1 MSDTTVVPKHVAV
14 GTQILR
20 RAEVAGVIK
29 KLLAKAHEEAASLEE
44 GGNPVHHRMIRR
56 KIAAYFEVMKE
67 INELPV
73 FVNAEVAEAAPAK
86 VAGPVVDILNKHWDE
101 EPEKP

>member
-1 MSDTTVVPKHVAV
+1 MSDATVVPKHVAV

-20 RAEVAGVIK
+20 RTEVAGVLK
-29 KLLAKAHEEAASLEE
+29 KLLAKAHEEAANLE
-44 GGNPVHHRMIRR
+44 GVGNPVHHRMIRR

-73 FVNAEVAEAAPAK
+73 FVNAGIAEAAPARPGNG
-86 VAGPVVDILNKHWDE
+86 ADHG
-101 EPEKP
+101 